1 MADLDQNRSSGDWIL
16 FQENQ
21 PFIPEYRK
29 SYAWAGK
36 RVSGYFTHN
45 KSAIL
50 VNRKE
55 YFPGS
60 RIALHRDPLHSGNVD
75 EKLSGR

>member
-1 MADLDQNRSSGDWIL
+1 MVDLEKNRSSGDWIL
-16 FQENQ
+16 CQENQ
-21 PFIPEYRK
+21 LFIPGHQK

-36 RVSGYFTHN
+36 RVTDFFTYIE
-45 KSAIL
+45 SAIL

-60 RIALHRDPLHSGNVD
+60 MIALYKDPLHSGNVD
-75 EKLSGR
+75 GKLSG